1 MRSRSLFEN
10 YSYIDFEQS
19 GIVITNGGS
28 NVPLTA
34 VVAFVLA
41 FIIVG
46 LIFCAVDYPAYR
58 KRQLAALKE
67 KASETAENSKEETH
81 QADESDR

>member
-1 MRSRSLFEN
+1 M
-10 YSYIDFEQS
+10 
-19 GIVITNGGS
+19 
-28 NVPLTA
+28 TA

-67 KASETAENSKEETH
+67 TSSETAENPKEETH
-81 QADESDR
+81 QADETDR

>member
-1 MRSRSLFEN
+1 MNDWVLL
-10 YSYIDFEQS
+10 
-19 GIVITNGGS
+19 GPVIG
-28 NVPLTA
+28 
-34 VVAFVLA
+34 
-41 FIIVG
+41 IVG

-67 KASETAENSKEETH
+67 KSSETAENPKEETH